1 MRHRI
6 ASPTR
11 SSPRSRARSSRR
23 TPRVPGFLPTLL
35 AVSLLGPVLLT
46 ASSPTPAAAQA
57 PAELDDW
64 KRQLAESI
72 DARADFTADMVDQI
86 FSFAELGFQ
95 EFETSRYLVD
105 LLRDNGFTVEEGVA
119 GIPTAWVAT
128 WGEGEPKISVGT
140 DLDNIPKASQMPGV
154 ACHLP
159 MVEGAPGHGEGHNAG
174 MAVQITAA
182 LAVKELM
189 EREGLP
195 GTIQIW
201 PGVAEELVATKAYYV
216 REGVFDDVDIV
227 LYAHV
232 GSNLSTSWGITP
244 GTGLVSAMFT
254 FEGSAAHAGGAPWRG
269 RSAAD
274 AANLMEVG
282 WNFRR
287 EHLRPPHR
295 SHSIIYDGGDQ
306 PNVVPSEASVWFYF
320 REKNYPQIRDLF
332 AIGDS
337 VARGAAMMSGTTLKE
352 VRIIG
357 SAWPGHF
364 NRVVAETMHE
374 NIQDVGLP
382 RWSEADQRFARAV
395 QAEVGSRETGLAQEL
410 SPLRGGLSEEER
422 TAGYADDIGDI
433 SWNVPTAVL
442 SFPSN
447 VPGLP
452 GHHWAN
458 AIAMAT
464 PVAHKGATQGA
475 KAQAMTL
482 LDFMVRPDLVEAAWD
497 YFENV
502 QTAELEY
509 EPFIRPSDE
518 PAIEMNARIMEDFR
532 EDLEPWYF
540 DSERYDSY
548 LEQLGITYPT
558 LRQPDGQCRAGP
570 ISE

>member
-1 MRHRI
+1 M
-6 ASPTR
+6 
-11 SSPRSRARSSRR
+11 
-23 TPRVPGFLPTLL
+23 
-35 AVSLLGPVLLT
+35 
-46 ASSPTPAAAQA
+46 
-57 PAELDDW
+57 
-64 KRQLAESI
+64 
-72 DARADFTADMVDQI
+72 
-86 FSFAELGFQ
+86 
-95 EFETSRYLVD
+95 
-105 LLRDNGFTVEEGVA
+105 EEGVA

-128 WGEGEPKISVGT
+128 WGEGEPKISLGT
-140 DLDNIPKASQMPGV
+140 DIDNIPKASQMPGV

-159 MVEGAPGHGEGHNAG
+159 MVEGAPGHGEGHNSG

-216 REGVFDDVDIV
+216 REGIFDDVDIV

-287 EHLRPPHR
+287 EHLRTQHR
-295 SHSIIYDGGDQ
+295 SHSVIYDGGDQ

-320 REKNYPQIRDLF
+320 REKNYPEIRDLF

-337 VARGAAMMSGTTLKE
+337 VARGAAMMTGTTLKE

-374 NIQDVGLP
+374 NIERVGLP
-382 RWSEADQRFARAV
+382 EWSEADQRFARAV
-395 QAEVGSRETGLAQEL
+395 QAEVSGPETGLAEEL

-452 GHHWAN
+452 GHHWSN

-464 PVAHKGATQGA
+464 PIAHKGATQGA

-482 LDFMVRPDLVEAAWD
+482 LDFMVRPDLVDAAWD

-518 PAIEMNARIMEDFR
+518 PAIEMNQEIMEEFR
-532 EDLEPWYF
+532 EEMRPYYF
-540 DSERYDSY
+540 DAERYDSY
-548 LEQLGITYPT
+548 LEQLGVSYPT
-558 LRQPDGQCRAGP
+558 LRQPDGTCRAGP
-570 ISE
+570 IS

>member
-1 MRHRI
+1 
-6 ASPTR
+6 
-11 SSPRSRARSSRR
+11 
-23 TPRVPGFLPTLL
+23 L
-35 AVSLLGPVLLT
+35 AAGPVE
-46 ASSPTPAAAQA
+46 AQSDRL
-57 PAELDDW
+57 EEW
-64 KRQLAESI
+64 KGQLVESI
-72 DARADFTADMVDQI
+72 DGRRSFTANVVDQI
-86 FSFAELGFQ
+86 FSYAELGFQ

-105 LLRDNGFTVEEGVA
+105 LLRAEGFTVEEGVA
-119 GIPTAWVAT
+119 GIPTAWVAE
-128 WGEGEPKISVGT
+128 WGSGEPKISLGT
-140 DLDNIPKASQMPGV
+140 DIDNIPKASQMPGV

-159 MVEGAPGHGEGHNAG
+159 MVEGAPGHGEGGHNSG

-182 LAVKELM
+182 LAAKDLM

-216 REGVFDDVDIV
+216 REGMFEDVDIV

-232 GSNLSTSWGITP
+232 GSNLSTSWGMTP

-254 FEGSAAHAGGAPWRG
+254 FEGFAAHAGGAPWRG

-287 EHLRPPHR
+287 EHLRTQHR
-295 SHSIIYDGGDQ
+295 SHSVIYDGGDQ
-306 PNVVPSEASVWFYF
+306 PNVVPSQASVWFYF

-337 VARGAAMMSGTTLKE
+337 VARGAAMMTGTALNE

-364 NRVVAETMHE
+364 NKVIAETMYT
-374 NIQDVGLP
+374 NIERVGLP
-382 RWSEADQRFARAV
+382 EWTEDDQRFARAT
-395 QAEVGSRETGLAQEL
+395 QGEVNGPESGLATEL
-410 SPLRGGLSEEER
+410 APLRGGLTEAQR

-433 SWNVPTAVL
+433 SWNVPTATL

-447 VPGLP
+447 IPGLP
-452 GHHWAN
+452 GHNWAN

-464 PVAHKGATQGA
+464 PIAHRGATQGA

-482 LDFMVRPDLVEAAWD
+482 LDFMVRPELVEAAWD

-502 QTAELEY
+502 QTAELQY
-509 EPFIRPSDE
+509 DPFIRPTDQ
-518 PAIEMNARIMEDFR
+518 PAIEMNREIMEEHR
-532 EDLEPWYF
+532 EEMREYYF
-540 DSERYDSY
+540 DPERYDSY
-548 LEQLGITYPT
+548 LEQLGVSYPT
-558 LRQPDGQCRAGP
+558 LRQPDGSCRVGS
-570 ISE
+570 ISEQGG